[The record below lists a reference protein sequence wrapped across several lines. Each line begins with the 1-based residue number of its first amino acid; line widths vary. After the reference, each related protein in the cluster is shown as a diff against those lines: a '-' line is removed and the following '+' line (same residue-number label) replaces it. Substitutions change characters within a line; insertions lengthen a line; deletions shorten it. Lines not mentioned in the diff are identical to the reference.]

1 MTEAELTEKGLLVV
15 VSGFSGAGKGSIMK
29 RILQKYDNYAL
40 SISATTRD
48 PRPGE
53 MDGQDYFYKTQKQ
66 FEKMINKDELIEYA
80 SYQGNYYGTPKAY
93 VEKQLNS
100 GKDVILEIEVQGA
113 TKVKEL
119 LPDTV
124 LIFVTP
130 PNAKELRDRLTKRA
144 TESADQIRG
153 RLRRA
158 IVEAEYMPTYD
169 YILVN
174 DDLET
179 AVTELDEIVRAEHK
193 KSEESSALIT
203 RMTTELK
210 ELLKGDETL

>member
-1 MTEAELTEKGLLVV
+1 MTEKGLLVV

-66 FEKMINKDELIEYA
+66 FEKMIDKDELIEYA

-130 PNAKELRDRLTKRA
+130 PSAAELRDRLTKRA

-158 IVEAEYMPTYD
+158 VVEAEYMPTYD

-193 KSEESSALIT
+193 KSAESSALIT

>member
-1 MTEAELTEKGLLVV
+1 MADKGLLVV

-80 SYQGNYYGTPKAY
+80 SYQGNYDGTPKAY

-158 IVEAEYMPTYD
+158 VVEAEYMPTYD

-193 KSEESSALIT
+193 KSEESSSLIT

>member
-1 MTEAELTEKGLLVV
+1 MADKGLLVV

-158 IVEAEYMPTYD
+158 VVEAEYMPTYD

-193 KSEESSALIT
+193 KSEESSSLIT

>member
-1 MTEAELTEKGLLVV
+1 MADKGLLVV

-66 FEKMINKDELIEYA
+66 FEKMIDKDELIEYA

-130 PNAKELRDRLTKRA
+130 PSAQELRGRLTKRA

-158 IVEAEYMPTYD
+158 VVEAEYMPTYD

-174 DDLET
+174 DELET
-179 AVTELDEIVRAEHK
+179 AVTELNEIVRAEHK
-193 KSEESSALIT
+193 KSDLSSALIT

>member
-1 MTEAELTEKGLLVV
+1 MTEKGLLVV

-66 FEKMINKDELIEYA
+66 FEKMIDKDELIEYA

-130 PNAKELRDRLTKRA
+130 PSAAELRDRLTKRA

-158 IVEAEYMPTYD
+158 VVESEYMPTYD

-179 AVTELDEIVRAEHK
+179 AVTELDEIVRTEHK

>member
-1 MTEAELTEKGLLVV
+1 VTEAELTEKGLLVV

-66 FEKMINKDELIEYA
+66 FEKMIDKDELIEYA

-100 GKDVILEIEVQGA
+100 GRDVILEIEVQGA

-130 PNAKELRDRLTKRA
+130 PSAAELRDRLTKRA

-158 IVEAEYMPTYD
+158 VVEAEYMPTYD

-174 DDLET
+174 DNLDKTAKHLNYLIQDQHMRVRSQIEFLER
-179 AVTELDEIVRAEHK
+179 IR
-193 KSEESSALIT
+193 
-203 RMTTELK
+203 K
-210 ELLKGDETL
+210 ELRVNYAYMNQ

>member
-1 MTEAELTEKGLLVV
+1 MAEKGLLVV
-15 VSGFSGAGKGSIMK
+15 VSGFSGAGKGTLMK
-29 RILQKYDNYAL
+29 EILKRYSNYAL

-53 MDGQDYFYKTQKQ
+53 QDGQDYFYKTQKQ
-66 FEKMINKDELIEYA
+66 FEKMIDRDELIEYA

-93 VEKQLNS
+93 VEKQLLS

-130 PNAKELRDRLTKRA
+130 PNAKELKRRLTTRG
-144 TESADQIRG
+144 TETPDQIRG

-158 IVEAEYMPTYD
+158 VVEAEYMPSYD

-174 DDLET
+174 DVLDT
-179 AVTELDEIVRAEHK
+179 AVSELHEIVLAEHK
-193 KSEESSALIT
+193 KSSRCSALIT
-203 RMTTELK
+203 KMTTELK

>member
-1 MTEAELTEKGLLVV
+1 MTEADLADKGLLVV

-158 IVEAEYMPTYD
+158 VVEAEYMPTYD

-193 KSEESSALIT
+193 KSEESSSLIT

>member
-1 MTEAELTEKGLLVV
+1 VTEAELTEKGLLVV

-66 FEKMINKDELIEYA
+66 FEKMIDKDELIEYA

-158 IVEAEYMPTYD
+158 VVEAEYMPTYD

>member
-1 MTEAELTEKGLLVV
+1 MADKGLLVV
-15 VSGFSGAGKGSIMK
+15 VSGFSGAGKGSITK

-66 FEKMINKDELIEYA
+66 FEKMIDKDELIEYA

-100 GKDVILEIEVQGA
+100 GRDVILEIEVQGA

-130 PNAKELRDRLTKRA
+130 PSAAELRDRLTKRA

-158 IVEAEYMPTYD
+158 VVEAEYMPTYD

-174 DDLET
+174 DDLEA

-193 KSEESSALIT
+193 KSERNSAPIA

>member
-1 MTEAELTEKGLLVV
+1 MADKGLLVV

-66 FEKMINKDELIEYA
+66 FEKMIDKDELIEYA

-100 GKDVILEIEVQGA
+100 GRDVILEIEVQGA

-130 PNAKELRDRLTKRA
+130 PSAAELRDRLTKRA

-158 IVEAEYMPTYD
+158 VDEAEYMPTYD

-174 DDLET
+174 DDLEA

-193 KSEESSALIT
+193 KSERNSAPIA

>member
-1 MTEAELTEKGLLVV
+1 MADKGLLVV

-66 FEKMINKDELIEYA
+66 FEKMIDKDELIEYA

-130 PNAKELRDRLTKRA
+130 PSAAELRDRLTKRA

-158 IVEAEYMPTYD
+158 VVEAEYMP
-169 YILVN
+169 
-174 DDLET
+174 
-179 AVTELDEIVRAEHK
+179 EIVRAEHK

>member
-1 MTEAELTEKGLLVV
+1 MADKGLLVV

-66 FEKMINKDELIEYA
+66 FEKMIDKDELIEYA

-100 GKDVILEIEVQGA
+100 GRDVILEIEVQGA

-130 PNAKELRDRLTKRA
+130 PSAAELRDRLTKRA

-158 IVEAEYMPTYD
+158 VVEAEYMPTYD

-174 DDLET
+174 DDLEA

-193 KSEESSALIT
+193 KSERNSAPIA